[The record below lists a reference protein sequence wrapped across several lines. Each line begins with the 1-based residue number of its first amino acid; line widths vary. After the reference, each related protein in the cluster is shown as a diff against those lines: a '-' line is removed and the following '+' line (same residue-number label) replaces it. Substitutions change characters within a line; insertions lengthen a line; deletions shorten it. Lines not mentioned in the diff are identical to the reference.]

1 MDLSTI
7 FIVFYVIGN
16 SALFLGFAY
25 LAYIAYK
32 WFLSLYRESQIE
44 EEINKLFEN

>member
-7 FIVFYVIGN
+7 FIVFYVVGI
-16 SALFLGFAY
+16 SAVYIGFAY
-25 LAYIAYK
+25 LAYFAYK
-32 WFLSLYRESQIE
+32 WFLSLYRESQLE